1 MNRLNTLFL
10 LLAAYGTVFLQATF
24 QDLRHLLGA
33 QVDLL
38 PSLVVYTALSSG
50 IVTLALVTACGGL
63 WFDALSSN
71 PLGLTVLPLFLV
83 GLVIHRSRD
92 FILRTE
98 PQAQRLLGLAASL
111 LVPLGSLLLLTANTD
126 PGERPLVGWFSL
138 WQWLVVGAAGAV
150 FTPVWFRVFDL
161 VGRTLH
167 YRPLGETTF
176 RSDRQIKRGR
186 Q

>member
-10 LLAAYGTVFLQATF
+10 LVAAYLVVFLQATF
-24 QDLRHLLGA
+24 NELRHLFGV

-50 IVTLALVTACGGL
+50 IVTLALVAGCGGL
-63 WFDALSSN
+63 WLDALSAN
-71 PLGLTVLPLFLV
+71 PPGLTVLPLFLV
-83 GLVIHRSRD
+83 GLGIHRSRD

-111 LVPLGSLLLLTANTD
+111 LVPLGSLLLLLANVEAE
-126 PGERPLVGWFSL
+126 GRPLLGWFSL
-138 WQWLVVGAAGAV
+138 WQWLVMGAAGAAC
-150 FTPVWFRVFDL
+150 TPAWFRIFDV
-161 VGRTLH
+161 VGRALH
-167 YRPLGETTF
+167 YRPLGETSF
-176 RSDRQIKRGR
+176 RADRQIKRGR

>member
-10 LLAAYGTVFLQATF
+10 LAAAYVVVFLQATCNEV
-24 QDLRHLLGA
+24 RHLVGV

-38 PSLVVYTALSSG
+38 PSLLVYTALSSG
-50 IVTLALVTACGGL
+50 IVTLALVAAWGGL
-63 WFDALSSN
+63 WFDALSAN
-71 PLGLTVLPLFLV
+71 PLGLSVLPLFAV
-83 GLVIHRSRD
+83 GLVIHRGRD
-92 FILRTE
+92 YIQRTE

-111 LVPLGSLLLLTANTD
+111 LAPLGSLLLLLAHTEAD
-126 PGERPLVGWFSL
+126 ARPLLGWFSL
-138 WQWLVVGAAGAV
+138 WQWIVVGAAGAA
-150 FTPVWFRVFDL
+150 FTPVWFRVFDV

-176 RSDRQIKRGR
+176 RPDRQIKRGR

>member
-10 LLAAYGTVFLQATF
+10 LLTAYGVVFLQATF
-24 QDLRHLLGA
+24 HGFRHLLGA

-50 IVTLALVTACGGL
+50 IVTLALVAAWGGL
-63 WFDALSSN
+63 WFDALSAN
-71 PLGLTVLPLFLV
+71 PLGLSVLPLFLV

-98 PQAQRLLGLAASL
+98 PQAQRLLGLGASL
-111 LVPLGSLLLLTANTD
+111 LVPLGSLLLLLANT
-126 PGERPLVGWFSL
+126 EAEARPLLGWFSL
-138 WQWLVVGAAGAV
+138 WQWLVVGAAGAA
-150 FTPVWFRVFDL
+150 FTPVWFRVFEV

-176 RSDRQIKRGR
+176 RADRQIKRGR